1 MRYRTL
7 GRSGLVVSE
16 LALGTMVFGED
27 SPRRADAQD
36 AAAMIRR
43 YLDAGGNH
51 IDTADVYAA
60 GRSEEIVGEAI
71 TGRRDEIVL
80 ATKVRFPTGDGPNDQ
95 GLSRAYIVRAVEN
108 SLRRLGTDH
117 IDLLYM
123 HCWDPLTPI
132 EESLAAFDG
141 LVSSG
146 KVRAIGVSN
155 FKAWQLMKALG
166 ISEYRG
172 WARFAAAQYQ
182 YSLVARDIEREY
194 VDLCR
199 IEGVGI
205 VPWSPLGGG
214 FLSGKYRRD
223 RRPMDAE
230 EGRLATQSDQDE
242 EAWHR
247 RDTEQ
252 NWRIVD
258 TVTAVAEELGA
269 TVSQVA
275 LAWLLAKPGVTSA
288 VVGVRTM
295 EQLDDNLGA
304 AEIDLPAEAMENLDE
319 ASAADPGYPYR
330 FLETYG
336 SRTP

>member
-1 MRYRTL
+1 MEMRRL
-7 GRSGLVVSE
+7 GGTGVEVSS
-16 LALGTMVFGED
+16 LCLGAMMFGAAGNED
-27 SPRRADAQD
+27 HDDCVSIMH
-36 AAAMIRR
+36 AAF
-43 YLDAGGNH
+43 DAGVNFV
-51 IDTADVYAA
+51 DTADVYSR
-60 GRSEEIVGEAI
+60 GESEEIVGKAI
-71 TGRRDEIVL
+71 AGRRDDIVL
-80 ATKVRFPTGDGPNDQ
+80 ATKVHGRMGDRPNK
-95 GLSRAYIVRAVEN
+95 GGNSRRWIIEECEN